1 MINIKVTT
9 CAPAWPWARQL
20 PGGGADWGPFRFH
33 IDTDIEECDAWF
45 VFESL
50 PRLQKT
56 VCPENRTVFITGEPD
71 SIGHYRKD
79 FLRQFAIVVSGRDDI
94 DHPRQ
99 LRHQQAHPWF
109 IEKSFDELVQMP
121 VPTKTRNLCVIT
133 SDKGFTEGHKKRLEF
148 TSQLKDALG
157 DKVDVYGRG
166 FRDFDSKWDLLSQYR
181 YAVVIENFAGRDFLT
196 EKLPDAWLAYAMP
209 FFHGCTNL
217 DNYFAS
223 DAYVRIDIDTA
234 TKSIETIARLGA
246 DSHAYEERADA
257 IVRAR
262 THYLYHQQFFANLMS
277 LSKTLM
283 CEPAL
288 QRVEKLL
295 LPNEPVE
302 VPWLAAL
309 RNKYPKFFRNL

>member
-1 MINIKVTT
+1 MIDIKVTT

-20 PGGGADWGPFRFH
+20 PGGGPDWGPFRFH

-50 PRLQKT
+50 PGPQKT
-56 VCPENRTVFITGEPD
+56 VCPANRTVFITGEPD

-79 FLRQFAIVVSGRDDI
+79 FLRQFACVVSGRSDI

-99 LRHQQAHPWF
+99 LRIQQAHPWF

-121 VPTKTRNLCVIT
+121 VPAKTRNLCVIT

-148 TSQLKDALG
+148 TSQLKEALG

-217 DNYFAS
+217 DNYFAD
-223 DAYVRIDIDTA
+223 DAYVRIDIGA
-234 TKSIETIARLGA
+234 VAQSVETISRLSA
-246 DSHAYEERADA
+246 DNRAYIQRINA

-262 THYLYHQQFFANLMS
+262 VHYLNHQQFFANLMS
-277 LSKTLM
+277 LSKSLL
-283 CEPAL
+283 CVPAL
-288 QRVEKLL
+288 QRVEQLL
-295 LPNEPVE
+295 LPNGQVE
-302 VPWLAAL
+302 VPWLATL
-309 RNKYPKFFRNL
+309 RDKYPKFFSRF

>member
-50 PRLQKT
+50 PGPQKT

-79 FLRQFAIVVSGRDDI
+79 FLRQFACVVSGRSDI

-99 LRHQQAHPWF
+99 LRIQQAHPWF

-121 VPTKTRNLCVIT
+121 VPMKTRNLCVIT

-148 TSQLKDALG
+148 TAQLKDALG

-209 FFHGCTNL
+209 FYHGCTNL

-223 DAYVRIDIDTA
+223 DAYVRIDIGAVTA
-234 TKSIETIARLGA
+234 SIETIARLSA
-246 DSHAYEERADA
+246 DEDLYNRQFDSMC
-257 IVRAR
+257 RAR
-262 THYLYHQQFFANLMS
+262 SYYLNHQQFFSNLMAIS
-277 LSKTLM
+277 LSMLRQNAADKA
-283 CEPAL
+283 E
-288 QRVEKLL
+288 VELFPNGSVLKRKLVDV
-295 LPNEPVE
+295 LP
-302 VPWLAAL
+302 W
-309 RNKYPKFFRNL
+309 RRHIWSGG